1 MNQNDI
7 AISIFN
13 AIVQHK
19 AMTGRNPNNDELQAV
34 MPGSMK
40 VFLQPTLSTL
50 AKWGWIQWDGFN
62 AESVIITRPTEVQ
75 HDPED
80 AARVIEQANRVIA
93 RQERKARRGRVAG
106 MYPMPKK
113 SIKAA
118 QPRPAETPE
127 QKIARIRSRIK
138 HFTG

>member
-19 AMTGRNPNNDELQAV
+19 AMTGRNPSNDELRAV
-34 MPGSMK
+34 MPHGIWAIRS
-40 VFLQPTLSTL
+40 FLNAL
-50 AKWGWIQWDGFN
+50 ADWGWIRWDGFN
-62 AESVIITRPTEVQ
+62 AESVIIIRPTEVQ

-80 AARVIEQANRVIA
+80 AARVIEQAEQVIA
-93 RQERKARRGRVAG
+93 RQERKARRGRVAE
-106 MYPMPKK
+106 MYPMSKK
-113 SIKAA
+113 PIKAA
-118 QPRPAETPE
+118 QLRPAETPE
-127 QKIARIRSRIK
+127 QKIAGIRSRIK